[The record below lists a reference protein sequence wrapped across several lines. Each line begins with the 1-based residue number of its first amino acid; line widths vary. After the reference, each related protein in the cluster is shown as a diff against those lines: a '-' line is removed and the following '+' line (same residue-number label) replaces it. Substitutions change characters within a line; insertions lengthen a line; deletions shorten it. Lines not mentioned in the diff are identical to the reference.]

1 MGYEAKYFDAGQPT
15 PAGCHDCKNQIHGCW
30 RQSVTAA
37 SLERGRGLAGSCIG
51 SRRRGGTVHH
61 VFQFLARLEIR
72 DLLGRHLDA
81 RAGLRIA
88 SDARLALPR
97 SETAET
103 ANLDLLAGAQ
113 RTHDTVKNGLYDD
126 LGFFPRH
133 LDYARDLFNQTG
145 PGHVLFSL
153 SSHIARSS
161 RAGGME
167 SDSGSAM
174 RSARRTAELAMKF
187 SDTLSLYRRLR
198 LDLLTG
204 LCSSTPSW
212 RPSFSWR
219 PLRSG
224 VHEYMWAAC
233 AAGVKWPLP
242 EGWDDRQIEQT
253 LFPQRWQLRVVRQRG
268 RAPPRTS
275 SASTSCFVRLSFA

>member
-97 SETAET
+97 AETAET
-103 ANLDLLAGAQ
+103 ANLDLATPRRDPESWRVGAS
-113 RTHDTVKNGLYDD
+113 
-126 LGFFPRH
+126 
-133 LDYARDLFNQTG
+133 A
-145 PGHVLFSL
+145 FSL
-153 SSHIARSS
+153 SHHCRRF
-161 RAGGME
+161 RA
-167 SDSGSAM
+167 
-174 RSARRTAELAMKF
+174 T
-187 SDTLSLYRRLR
+187 
-198 LDLLTG
+198 
-204 LCSSTPSW
+204 
-212 RPSFSWR
+212 
-219 PLRSG
+219 
-224 VHEYMWAAC
+224 
-233 AAGVKWPLP
+233 
-242 EGWDDRQIEQT
+242 
-253 LFPQRWQLRVVRQRG
+253 
-268 RAPPRTS
+268 
-275 SASTSCFVRLSFA
+275 